1 MRKIPLSAAH
11 ESLGAKFGDLNGW
24 EVPLDYGSPSDEHK
38 IVQAKVGLID
48 LSYFGKVKV
57 FGEEREMFLN
67 ALLTN
72 DILPLKNGASLYSA
86 LLDRKGKMLSDM
98 WAIKENDSFI
108 LIVEPDMQSKLL
120 DILKERVISE
130 IVEIQDVTDDLGLIG
145 IYGPESGQTLIN
157 WSSKVDEPL
166 SGNTD
171 DLKLNNPG
179 TGLTIIKS
187 TRLGCLGYDLL
198 FPRSKGDETWSS
210 LLKLDV
216 KPFGL
221 QSFESIRIDAGVPR
235 YGFDLSENT
244 IPMEANLVNAISYS
258 KGCYVGQEV
267 VARVSHIGQVNKRLA
282 QIKLSYGNHRAGT
295 KIFYEEKEVGSLTSI
310 SGNYALGYIRREY
323 AIVDTQI
330 QLKSGNDES
339 DGIVSRII

>member
-1 MRKIPLSAAH
+1 MRKTPLTAAH
-11 ESLGAKFGDLNGW
+11 ESLGAKFGALNGW
-24 EVPLDYGSPSDEHK
+24 EVPIDYGFPLEEHK
-38 IVQAKVGLID
+38 NVLDEAGIID

-57 FGEEREMFLN
+57 SGEEREMFLN

-72 DILPLKNGASLYSA
+72 DILPLKNGASIYSA

-108 LIVEPDMQSKLL
+108 LIIEPDMPSKLVN
-120 DILKERVISE
+120 ILNARVISE

-157 WSSKVDEPL
+157 WSSKVGEPL

-171 DLKLNNPG
+171 DLKLNNSG
-179 TGLTIIKS
+179 TGLTLVKS

-198 FPRSKGDETWSS
+198 FPRSRSDEIWLS
-210 LLKLDV
+210 LRKLGI

-221 QSFESIRIDAGVPR
+221 QSFESIRIDAGIPR
-235 YGFDLSENT
+235 YGYDLSENT
-244 IPMEANLVNAISYS
+244 IPMEANLINAISYS

-267 VARVSHIGQVNKRLA
+267 VARVSHIGQVNRRLA
-282 QIKLSYGNHRAGT
+282 QIKLSYGDYNAGT
-295 KIFYEEKEVGSLTSI
+295 KIFCEGKEIGSLTSV
-310 SGNYALGYIRREY
+310 SGTSALGYVRREY

-330 QLKSGNDES
+330 QLKSDNKES
-339 DGIVSRII
+339 EGIISRII